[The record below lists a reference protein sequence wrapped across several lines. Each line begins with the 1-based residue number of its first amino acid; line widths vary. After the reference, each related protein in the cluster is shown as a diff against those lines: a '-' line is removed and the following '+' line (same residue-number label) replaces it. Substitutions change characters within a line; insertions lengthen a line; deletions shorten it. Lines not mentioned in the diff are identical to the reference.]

1 MIFEKG
7 HVLQTWLFIP
17 VLPALRKLRKEE
29 CEFKATLT
37 MVVARHSFSKKRK
50 KERKTEEKKRKH
62 ERVR

>member
-1 MIFEKG
+1 
-7 HVLQTWLFIP
+7 LFIP